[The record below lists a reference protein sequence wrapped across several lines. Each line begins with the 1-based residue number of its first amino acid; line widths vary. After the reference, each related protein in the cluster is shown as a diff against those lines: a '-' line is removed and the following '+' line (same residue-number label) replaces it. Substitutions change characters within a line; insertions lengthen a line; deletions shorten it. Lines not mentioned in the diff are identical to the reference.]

1 MLVISRKVGES
12 IVIGDSIVLTVV
24 QTQRGRVRLGVEAPP
39 GVLILRKELQDRPRE
54 EHPHLPFKARARLA
68 PAQPVENGAGS

>member
-12 IVIGDSIVLTVV
+12 IVIGDSIVVTVV

-39 GVLILRKELQDRPRE
+39 DVLVLRQELQDRPRE
-54 EHPHLPFKARARLA
+54 GPAHLPLNGRAHVA
-68 PAQPVENGAGS
+68 HAQPVENGTGG

>member
-12 IVIGDSIVLTVV
+12 IVIGDSVVVTVV

-39 GVLILRKELQDRPRE
+39 GVLILREELQGRPRE
-54 EHPHLPFKARARLA
+54 GPAHLPFHARAPVA
-68 PAQPVENGAGS
+68 HAQPVEHGAGG

>member
-12 IVIGDSIVLTVV
+12 IVIGDSIVVTVV

-39 GVLILRKELQDRPRE
+39 GVLILREELHARRRE
-54 EHPHLPFKARARLA
+54 APAHLPFKAHP
-68 PAQPVENGAGS
+68 PAVQAQAVETGAGD

>member
-12 IVIGDSIVLTVV
+12 IVIGDSIVVTVV

-39 GVLILRKELQDRPRE
+39 GVLILRKELQDRPRAGRT
-54 EHPHLPFKARARLA
+54 HFPFDARPRV
-68 PAQPVENGAGS
+68 AQVQPMENGTGG